1 MSQDEKRQESSYQIC
16 PITLM
21 VLRQALSRRVLLPL
35 YYFVSE
41 KVFTVISNA
50 GVPKLGVILDYFF
63 DGIMHALR

>member
-1 MSQDEKRQESSYQIC
+1 
-16 PITLM
+16 M